1 MKINKRIAY
10 LLFIVATV
18 IWGFAFV
25 AQKNATVIPAFA
37 VCALRSLF
45 AILFLMGIIPLFDRL
60 SRNGRRFFNKKTILD
75 FNRRELIGGAVLG
88 ILLTAASGLQQI
100 GIGDTDSGKAAF
112 ITALYVVIVP
122 ILSALFGKRPSVLSI
137 ISVPI
142 AICGFY
148 LLCIKNGFA
157 FEISD
162 LLVLGCAIIFSGHII
177 SVDRFSPGCDGLRL
191 SLLQFTVS
199 FVLNAVISLIFE
211 EPVTA
216 DAFVSVLPSLL
227 YLGVCSSGIAY
238 TLQILGQQSA
248 DPTVSSMILSME
260 SVFGAIGGAILL
272 GETMQMR
279 EYIGCG
285 VVLCAILMAQ
295 LDPSS
300 IKRLLGRRK
309 EEKYE

>member
-1 MKINKRIAY
+1 MNINKRIAY
-10 LLFIVATV
+10 LLFLVATI
-18 IWGFAFV
+18 IWGLAFV

-45 AILFLMGIIPLFDRL
+45 AVLFLVGIIPLFDRL
-60 SRNGRRFFNKKTILD
+60 SKNGRHLFTKKRIFD
-75 FNRRELIGGAVLG
+75 FTRREIIGGVVLG
-88 ILLTAASGLQQI
+88 ILLTAASALQQI
-100 GIGDTDSGKAAF
+100 GLGDTDSGKAAF

-122 ILSALFGKRPSVLSI
+122 IISSLLGKKPSIFAI

-142 AICGFY
+142 ALVGFY
-148 LLCIKNGFA
+148 LLCIKNDFTL
-157 FEISD
+157 ETSD

-191 SLLQFTVS
+191 SLLQFAVS
-199 FVLNAVISLIFE
+199 FILNTIVSLIIE
-211 EPVTA
+211 EPVTT

-227 YLGVCSSGIAY
+227 FLGICSSGIAY

-279 EYIGCG
+279 EYIGCS
-285 VVLCAILMAQ
+285 VVLCAVLMAQ
-295 LDPSS
+295 LEPSS
-300 IKRLLGRRK
+300 IKRLFKQK
-309 EEKYE
+309 EDKHE